1 LEKNLP
7 AKVHVTLH
15 IENECYLSSRDDA
28 LRRGEEDSRQAPA
41 DQLDLQRAIM
51 DVMNLALRADKELA
65 EAQEKITR
73 LEREMDVEK
82 NLRLIF

>member
-1 LEKNLP
+1 
-7 AKVHVTLH
+7 
-15 IENECYLSSRDDA
+15 
-28 LRRGEEDSRQAPA
+28 
-41 DQLDLQRAIM
+41 LDLQRAIM